1 MLPANVILLALHR
14 SESGKAQVCEEN
26 PASHPAKLEIL
37 IATLESMII
46 AYKIT
51 VFSVNALILTS
62 GCSTAPGSSTSLPSS
77 AKKKK
82 KKSIYE
88 AAYVVSLDF

>member
-1 MLPANVILLALHR
+1 M
-14 SESGKAQVCEEN
+14 CEKN

-62 GCSTAPGSSTSLPSS
+62 GCSTAPGISTSLPLS
-77 AKKKK
+77 AKK

-88 AAYVVSLDF
+88 AAYVVSLEISNIPLKGMNR